1 MENLIATLKKTK
13 KSLSNINIST
23 WTNIIMAIGILAS
36 LYLHTAEQIAT
47 EKRDIENINQEK
59 NNIRT
64 MFAYEISYNQSNLRL
79 LNSTKTAGFNYDT
92 CQDEV
97 CEPSAVEL
105 NAFANIRLN
114 ILNTLRDDIYTI
126 YLPKIYL
133 LDQSEVSLIMNY
145 YYSQKSLLKSSRDI
159 QLELGQN
166 RNNKKWLEQNTYI
179 LNHAFEDE
187 YSLGEEILRMYK
199 THTPKEALDKL

>member
-1 MENLIATLKKTK
+1 MGNLIATLRKQK
-13 KSLSNINIST
+13 KSLSNIKIST

-36 LYLHTAEQIAT
+36 LYLHTAEQIAI
-47 EKRDIENINQEK
+47 EKRDIENVNQEK

-79 LNSTKTAGFNYDT
+79 LNSTKTAGFNYDA
-92 CQDEV
+92 CQDET

-114 ILNTLRDDIYTI
+114 ILNTLRDDVYTI

-133 LDQSEVSLIMNY
+133 LDQNEVSLIMNY
-145 YYSQKSLLKSSRDI
+145 YYSQKSLLKNSRDI

-166 RNNKKWLEQNTYI
+166 RNNKEWLEQNTYI
-179 LNHAFEDE
+179 LNSAFEDE

-199 THTPKEALDKL
+199 THVPKEALDKL